1 MYSQWGRKEMGKKK
15 CEYEKGC
22 LLLLK
27 GIFCC

>member
-15 CEYEKGC
+15 YAYKKGC